1 MLANRSKLIFNKFNL
16 ERTSDDSLAKAVA
29 HLLAHTYK
37 KFCDTEPHKFDHL
50 EFIKSQFFLI

>member
-37 KFCDTEPHKFDHL
+37 KFCDTEPHKFDPLSLSNHN
-50 EFIKSQFFLI
+50 FF